1 MRVRV
6 DLRGHSDR
14 PPSNRLREYGTAPWR
29 LTVMLPSSH
38 IEPAAQ
44 AGVVRIRPAE
54 PMATRQGVPAFA
66 GVSART
72 AGATGI
78 CMNLI
83 ELAPGAAARP
93 HAHVGFET
101 AIHMLEG
108 TIELWHGDDLEHRL
122 VLRAGDFV
130 FIAPGVMHQPRNA
143 SMTGTVRAV
152 VARNT
157 PAEQESVVLRGEPAL
172 VAIG

>member
-14 PPSNRLREYGTAPWR
+14 PPSNRLREYRIAPWR
-29 LTVMLPSSH
+29 LT
-38 IEPAAQ
+38 
-44 AGVVRIRPAE
+44 
-54 PMATRQGVPAFA
+54 
-66 GVSART
+66 
-72 AGATGI
+72 I

-172 VAIG
+172 VAVG

>member
-1 MRVRV
+1 MF
-6 DLRGHSDR
+6 HS
-14 PPSNRLREYGTAPWR
+14 SQA
-29 LTVMLPSSH
+29 
-38 IEPAAQ
+38 EPAAK
-44 AGVVRIRPAE
+44 AGVVRVRPDEATE
-54 PMATRQGVPAFA
+54 TRQGVPAFV

-93 HAHVGFET
+93 HAHVDFET

-108 TIELWHGDDLEHRL
+108 TIELWHGADLEQRL

-143 SMTGTVRAV
+143 SLTGRVRAV

-157 PAEQESVVLRGEPAL
+157 PVEQESVVLRDEARL
-172 VAIG
+172 VAI